1 MAEKKIVKTVRVDA
15 LLAKRIE
22 SYCISKGMKEADAI
36 RFLLE
41 QGLACESLNVFATPV
56 GSLIRN
62 VIEAEFALMRQEME
76 EHETQM
82 EERVA
87 RVVSRGAKASLQT
100 AAQLNDISRSII
112 PAWGNVKAEDLWK
125 FYSKIAGKLQSG
137 TQYSD
142 AKKDMQ

>member
-22 SYCISKGMKEADAI
+22 SYCMSAGMKEADAI

-41 QGLACESLNVFATPV
+41 QGLACESLNVFATSV

-62 VIEAEFALMRQEME
+62 VVEAEFALMRQEME

-87 RVVSRGAKASLQT
+87 RVVSRGTKASLQT
-100 AAQLNDISRSII
+100 AVQLNDVSRSII
-112 PAWGNVKAEDLWK
+112 PAWNNVNAEDLWN
-125 FYSKIAGKLQSG
+125 FYSEIAGKLQSG
-137 TQYSD
+137 TNYSE
-142 AKKDMQ
+142 AKKDLQ